1 MNTGGIWMDS
11 AEERRPARGNPSERI
26 SVSPLRAQC
35 QIWGTCYL
43 DDYRVFAILRGVGF
57 VFATLGNGFIV
68 FLILRSKAIR
78 KERFNLLIILLA
90 SAAV

>member
-1 MNTGGIWMDS
+1 MGSVVWLAVGKCGMAWENVGEAWKTWK
-11 AEERRPARGNPSERI
+11 RHGNKE
-26 SVSPLRAQC
+26 
-35 QIWGTCYL
+35 IWGTCYL